1 MLSFT
6 IEPTFH
12 KYKFVVQPK
21 YGFRFSIDSVLLG
34 HSVCSI
40 DVDSVVELGAGSGIV
55 SLIMYSHGIGKKFYL
70 IEKDPYMC
78 ESLFLTITLNN
89 LEDTFI
95 PICDDI
101 SQFKSA
107 RHFAD
112 LVIFN
117 PPFYIKGKSRG
128 DLSVSGYPDLFVEV
142 ASSLVRKTGLIV
154 YIIDSTMLNYV
165 ETVEIR
171 EGLFT
176 VARFIYSSKRSRR
189 VVKFLSKTFVGVPFV
204 NYMDLADEKV
214 KRFYYDGGV

>member
-1 MLSFT
+1 MFSFT

-12 KYKFVVQPK
+12 KYKFIVQPK

-34 HSVCSI
+34 HSIYSV
-40 DVDSVVELGAGSGIV
+40 DVNNVVELGAGSGIV
-55 SLIMYSHGIGKKFYL
+55 SLIMYSHGVGKKFYL

-78 ESLFLTITLNN
+78 ESLFLTISINN

-101 SQFKSA
+101 SQFQSLGD
-107 RHFAD
+107 FAD

-128 DLSVSGYPDLFVEV
+128 DLAISGYPNLFIEV
-142 ASSLVRKTGLIV
+142 AASLIRKTGLVV
-154 YIIDSTMLNYV
+154 YIIDSVMLDYTK
-165 ETVEIR
+165 TVEIQ

-176 VARFIYSSKRSRR
+176 VAQFIYSSKRSRR
-189 VVKFLSKTFVGVPFV
+189 VIKFLSKTFLGMPFV
-204 NYMDLADEKV
+204 EYIDLSDERV
-214 KRFYYDGGV
+214 KKFFYDGGV

>member
-1 MLSFT
+1 MFSFT

-12 KYKFVVQPK
+12 RYKFVVQPK

-34 HSVCSI
+34 HSVCSV
-40 DVDSVVELGAGSGIV
+40 DVNSVVELGAGSGIV

-78 ESLFLTITLNN
+78 ESLFLTIALNN
-89 LEDTFI
+89 LENIFI

-101 SQFKSA
+101 SQFKSLRA
-107 RHFAD
+107 FAD

-117 PPFYIKGKSRG
+117 PPFYVKGKSRG
-128 DLSVSGYPDLFVEV
+128 NLAISGYPNLFIEV
-142 ASSLVRKTGLIV
+142 ASSLIKETGLVV
-154 YIIDSTMLNYV
+154 YIIDSVMLDYT
-165 ETVEIR
+165 ETVEMR

-176 VARFIYSSKRSRR
+176 VAQFIYSSKRSSR
-189 VVKFLSKTFVGVPFV
+189 VIKFLSKTFVGIPFV
-204 NYMDLADEKV
+204 EYIHLSDERV